1 MTAAK
6 KLNLTS
12 EQEYL
17 ASELKSEVK
26 HEYLGGV
33 VYAMAGARNRHNRIA
48 GRIFGTLFGQL
59 RGNPCQPCDADTK
72 IRIRMPGHTRFY
84 YPDASVVRQ
93 PNPESD
99 SFEDQ
104 PRVIFEVLSRGT
116 RRIDEG
122 EKKDAY
128 LTIPSLTVYAMVEQ
142 STPAVVI
149 YRRTNQQFVPEVYE
163 GIDAVL
169 PLPEIGVDLPL
180 AEIYQGM
187 KFPPDV
193 DESDE
198 GSTST
203 P

>member
-6 KLNLTS
+6 KLSLTS
-12 EQEYL
+12 EDEYL
-17 ASELKSEVK
+17 ASELKSDVK

-48 GRIFGTLFGQL
+48 GRIFGTLFSRL
-59 RGNPCQPCDADTK
+59 TAKPCQPCDADTK
-72 IRIRMPGHTRFY
+72 IRVRMPGDTRYY
-84 YPDASVVRQ
+84 YPDTSVVCQ
-93 PNPESD
+93 PNPERD

-104 PRVIFEVLSRGT
+104 PRVVFEVLSLST
-116 RRIDEG
+116 RRVDEG

-128 LTIPSLTVYAMVEQ
+128 LTIPSLAVYALVGQ
-142 STPAVVI
+142 WKPVIVVF
-149 YRRTNQQFVPEVYE
+149 RRTNGEFVPEVYE

-187 KFPPDV
+187 KFPPEV

-198 GSTST
+198 GNADA
-203 P
+203 